1 MNISETFIR
10 RPVGT
15 WLLSAALLA
24 IGIVAYLRLPVS
36 ALPMVDFPT
45 LQVGASLP
53 GASPETMAS
62 NVATPLERQL
72 SLIPG
77 ITQMTSS
84 SSLGQTSITLQFELS
99 RNIDGAAQDVQS
111 AINAAS
117 GQLPTNLPAPP
128 TVRKVNPA
136 DDPIMIIVLTS
147 DTLPLSQITDYADS
161 LMAQQLSRIDG
172 IGQVFIAGAE
182 RPAVRI
188 RLDPRKAAILGLQ
201 LDDVRAQIAANTAN
215 APKGVLTGPAQSATI
230 YANDQLFNA
239 TAWNQMIVGYH
250 NGAPVRISDL
260 GAAVQDVENNQN
272 LAWTF
277 PGGASDDPSFHSSK
291 CIYLAVSKLPGANV
305 IKTVERVK
313 AALPALEASMPPAV
327 SMHIVADRTQ
337 TIRASVRD
345 VELTLLVTVALVI
358 AVIFV
363 FLRNGRATLIPS
375 AALPLSLLGAAM
387 VMLPLSYS
395 VDNLSLMALAIA
407 AGFVVD
413 DAIVMLDVIW
423 RRIEQGEPPLSAA
436 VNGAR
441 DINFTILS
449 ISVSLIAVFA
459 PVMFMG
465 GVVGRLVREFA
476 FTLSA
481 AVVVSLLVSLTL
493 TPMLCGQFLKVPQP
507 ASNRWMLALER
518 GFHAVESGY
527 ATALAWVMH
536 HKRLALAVFCTTAVL
551 TIVLYVLM
559 PTGFFPQ
566 QDTGFFNGTLET
578 AQDSSFAKTSS
589 KVEQVGRIIG
599 ADPDVTETHFFLGSS
614 AVNQAVLFTG
624 LRVKGRGRT
633 ASVDQVIARLRPQL
647 ARVVGG
653 VTVLRASQDI
663 NIGARFSKAQYQ
675 YTLSDPDINEL
686 NTWAPRM
693 LELMQQMP
701 QLRDV
706 STDQQSNGAAVNLLI
721 DRDAAGRFGISPTDI
736 DAAIYNQIGQHHVAQ
751 LYTQL
756 NNYYV
761 VVEAPP
767 DLQISSELFGYL
779 YLKSPITGKLVPLSL
794 FVRVDPLGHNSLNIA
809 HQGQLPAVTL
819 SFNLPPGVALG
830 EVTKAIEQAR
840 LKLGA
845 PATLSGAFQGTA
857 QAFQQSLAGE
867 PILILAALLSVY
879 VILGVLYESFIHP
892 LTILST
898 LPSAGLGA
906 LLALMATGQ
915 ELNIIGI
922 IALIL
927 LIGIVKKNGI
937 MIVDVALTLERE
949 QGIDPEQAAVKAS
962 QRRLRPILMTT
973 CCAFFA
979 GMPLIFTLGAGSEFR
994 RPLGIAIVGGLLVS
1008 QALTLFTTP
1017 VIYVYLDRLR
1027 RRGRAAPTHSGS
1039 YRTADVTAP

>member
-1 MNISETFIR
+1 M
-10 RPVGT
+10 
-15 WLLSAALLA
+15 
-24 IGIVAYLRLPVS
+24 VAYLRLPVS
-36 ALPMVDFPT
+36 ALPTVDFPT

-84 SSLGQTSITLQFELS
+84 SSLGQSSITLQFELS

-111 AINAAS
+111 AINAAT

-172 IGQVFIAGAE
+172 IGQVFIAGAQ

-188 RLDPRKAAILGLQ
+188 RIDPRKAAILGLQ

-239 TAWNQMIVGYH
+239 TGWNQMIVGYH
-250 NGAPVRISDL
+250 NGAPVRLSDL
-260 GAAVQDVENNQN
+260 GSAIQDVENNQN
-272 LAWTF
+272 NAWTF
-277 PGGASDDPSFHSSK
+277 PGRANDDPSFHASK

-313 AALPALEASMPPAV
+313 AALPILEASMPPAV

-345 VELTLLVTVALVI
+345 VELTLLLTIVLVI
-358 AVIFV
+358 AVIFL

-375 AALPLSLLGAAM
+375 AALPLSLLGAAA
-387 VMLPLSYS
+387 VMLPLGYS
-395 VDNLSLMALAIA
+395 LDNLSLMALAIA

-423 RRIEQGEPPLSAA
+423 RRIEHGEQPLAAA
-436 VNGAR
+436 VSGAR

-449 ISVSLIAVFA
+449 ISVSLIAVFT
-459 PVMFMG
+459 PVMFLG

-476 FTLSA
+476 VTLSA
-481 AVVVSLLVSLTL
+481 AVVVSLIVSLTL
-493 TPMLCGQFLKVPQP
+493 TPMLCGQFLKAPAP
-507 ASNRWMLALER
+507 ASSRLMLALEN
-518 GFHAVESGY
+518 GFHAIETSY
-527 ATALAWVMH
+527 ATALAWVMRH
-536 HKRLALAVFCTTAVL
+536 QRLTLAVFAGTAAL
-551 TIVLYVLM
+551 TIVLYVRM

-566 QDTGFFNGTLET
+566 QDTAFFNGVLET
-578 AQDSSFAKTSS
+578 AQDASFAKTSA
-589 KVEQVGRIIG
+589 KIEQVGRILS

-614 AVNQAVLFTG
+614 AVNQSIFNSG

-633 ASVDQVIARLRPQL
+633 ASVDQVIARLRSRLSP
-647 ARVVGG
+647 VVGA

-663 NIGARFSKAQYQ
+663 NIGGRLAKAQYQ
-675 YTLSDPDINEL
+675 YTLSDPDLSEL

-693 LELMQQMP
+693 LEVMQQMTL
-701 QLRDV
+701 LRDA

-767 DLQISSELFGYL
+767 DLQISHELFNYL

-794 FVRVDPLGHNSLNIA
+794 FVRIDPLGHNSLSIA

-830 EVTKAIEQAR
+830 QVTKAIEQAR
-840 LKLGA
+840 LRLGA
-845 PATLSGAFQGTA
+845 PATLTGAFQGTA
-857 QAFQQSLAGE
+857 QAFQQSLADE
-867 PILILAALLSVY
+867 PILILTALISVY

-906 LLALMATGQ
+906 LLALMAAGL

-937 MIVDVALTLERE
+937 MIVDVALALERE
-949 QGIDPEQAAVKAS
+949 QGLDPEQAAVKAS

-973 CCAFFA
+973 CCAFFG
-979 GMPLIFTLGAGSEFR
+979 GMPLIFALGAGSEFR
-994 RPLGIAIVGGLLVS
+994 RPLGIASSSEACWSL
-1008 QALTLFTTP
+1008 QALTLAPTTP
-1017 VIYVYLDRLR
+1017 VIGCSIWDRLR
-1027 RRGRAAPTHSGS
+1027 RWGRRGALLQESAARPRA
-1039 YRTADVTAP
+1039 

>member
-24 IGIVAYLRLPVS
+24 VGIVAYLRLPVS
-36 ALPMVDFPT
+36 ALPVVDFPT
-45 LQVGASLP
+45 LQVGAALP

-84 SSLGQTSITLQFELS
+84 SSLGQASITLQFELS

-147 DTLPLSQITDYADS
+147 DTLPLSQVTDYADS

-172 IGQVFIAGAE
+172 VGQVFIAGAQ

-188 RLDPRKAAILGLQ
+188 RIDPRKAAILGLQ
-201 LDDVRAQIAANTAN
+201 LDNVRAQIAANTAN
-215 APKGVLTGPAQSATI
+215 APKGVLTGPVQSATI

-250 NGAPVRISDL
+250 NGAPVRLSDL
-260 GAAVQDVENNQN
+260 GSVAQDVENNQN
-272 LAWTF
+272 SAWTF
-277 PGGASDDPSFHSSK
+277 PGRANDDPDFHANK

-305 IKTVERVK
+305 IQTVERIK

-345 VELTLLVTVALVI
+345 VELTLMVTVVLVI
-358 AVIFV
+358 AVIFL

-375 AALPLSLLGAAM
+375 AALPLSLLGAAA
-387 VMLPLSYS
+387 VILPLGYS

-423 RRIEQGEPPLSAA
+423 RRIEHGEQPLAAA

-441 DINFTILS
+441 EINFTILS
-449 ISVSLIAVFA
+449 ISVSLIAVFT

-476 FTLSA
+476 ITLSA
-481 AVVVSLLVSLTL
+481 AVVLSLIVSLTL

-518 GFHAVESGY
+518 GFHALESGY
-527 ATALAWVMH
+527 ASALAWVMR
-536 HKRLALAVFCTTAVL
+536 HKRLTLAVFALTAAL
-551 TIVLYVLM
+551 AIVLYVLM

-578 AQDSSFAKTSS
+578 AQDASFAKTSA
-589 KVEQVGRIIG
+589 KIEQVGRILSE
-599 ADPDVTETHFFLGSS
+599 DPDVTETHFFLGSS
-614 AVNQAVLFTG
+614 AVNQSGIFAG

-633 ASVDQVIARLRPQL
+633 ASVDQVIARLRPRL
-647 ARVVGG
+647 AQVAGG

-663 NIGARFSKAQYQ
+663 NIGSRFSKAQYQ
-675 YTLSDPDINEL
+675 YTLSDPDITEL

-701 QLRDV
+701 LLRDV

-751 LYTQL
+751 LYTQI
-756 NNYYV
+756 NSYYV

-767 DLQISSELFGYL
+767 DLQVSSELFNYL

-794 FVRVDPLGHNSLNIA
+794 FVRVDPLGHNSLSIA

-830 EVTKAIEQAR
+830 QVTKAIEQAR

-857 QAFQQSLAGE
+857 QAFQQSQADE
-867 PILILAALLSVY
+867 PILILTALLSVY

-937 MIVDVALTLERE
+937 MIVDVALTLQRER
-949 QGIDPEQAAVKAS
+949 GIDPEQAAVQAS

-1027 RRGRAAPTHSGS
+1027 RRDRRGSLAVAAGE
-1039 YRTADVTAP
+1039 TALAPQP

>member
-36 ALPMVDFPT
+36 ALPTVDFPT
-45 LQVGASLP
+45 LQVGAALP

-172 IGQVFIAGAE
+172 IGQVFIAGAQ

-188 RLDPRKAAILGLQ
+188 RIDPRKAAILGLQ
-201 LDDVRAQIAANTAN
+201 LDNVRAQIAANTAN

-260 GAAVQDVENNQN
+260 GSAVQDVENNQN
-272 LAWTF
+272 SAWTF
-277 PGGASDDPSFHSSK
+277 PGRASDDPAFHAGK

-305 IKTVERVK
+305 IKTLDRVK

-337 TIRASVRD
+337 TIRASVLD
-345 VELTLLVTVALVI
+345 VELTLMVTVVLVI
-358 AVIFV
+358 AVIFL

-375 AALPLSLLGAAM
+375 AALPLSLLGAVALI
-387 VMLPLSYS
+387 LPLGYS
-395 VDNLSLMALAIA
+395 LDNLSLMALAIA

-423 RRIEQGEPPLSAA
+423 RRIEHGEQPLPAA

-449 ISVSLIAVFA
+449 ITVSLIAVFT

-476 FTLSA
+476 VTLSA
-481 AVVVSLLVSLTL
+481 AVVVSLIVSLTL
-493 TPMLCGQFLKVPQP
+493 TPMLCGQFLKRPEH
-507 ASNRWMLALER
+507 ASHGLMRALER
-518 GFHAVESGY
+518 GFHAIESGY

-536 HKRLALAVFCTTAVL
+536 HKRLTLAVFGGTAALAV
-551 TIVLYVLM
+551 VLYVLM

-566 QDTGFFNGTLET
+566 QDTGFFNGTVET
-578 AQDSSFAKTSS
+578 AQDSSFAKTGG

-599 ADPDVTETHFFLGSS
+599 SDPDVTESHVFLGSS
-614 AVNQAVLFTG
+614 AVNQALFFTA

-633 ASVDQVIARLRPQL
+633 ASVDQVIARLRPRL
-647 ARVVGG
+647 AQVVGG

-675 YTLSDPDINEL
+675 YTLSDPDIDEL

-693 LELMQQMP
+693 LEVMQRMTL
-701 QLRDV
+701 LRDV

-721 DRDAAGRFGISPTDI
+721 DRDAAGRFGISPADI

-767 DLQISSELFGYL
+767 DLQISPDLFSYL
-779 YLKSPITGKLVPLSL
+779 YLKSPITNKLVPLSL
-794 FVRVDPLGHNSLNIA
+794 FVRVDPLGHNSLSIA

-819 SFNLPPGVALG
+819 SFNLPSGVALG
-830 EVTKAIEQAR
+830 QVTKAIEQAR
-840 LKLGA
+840 LQLGA

-857 QAFQQSLAGE
+857 QAFQQSLADE

-937 MIVDVALTLERE
+937 MIVDVALTLQRER
-949 QGIDPEQAAVKAS
+949 GLDPEQAAVQAS

-1027 RRGRAAPTHSGS
+1027 RRDRRGSEIIAAEPT
-1039 YRTADVTAP
+1039 ALAPQP